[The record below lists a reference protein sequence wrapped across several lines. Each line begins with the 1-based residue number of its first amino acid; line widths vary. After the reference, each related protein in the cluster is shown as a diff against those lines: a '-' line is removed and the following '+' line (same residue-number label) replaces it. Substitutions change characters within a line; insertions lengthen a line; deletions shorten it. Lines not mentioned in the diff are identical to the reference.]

1 MSLEV
6 HKHNNARSEVSLH
19 KRRFAG
25 SADARSE
32 RLRVLWRFFRQFH
45 GEVGEWGSPASLGL
59 LPSFGAP
66 KTRPLSLGP

>member
-45 GEVGEWGSPASLGL
+45 GEVGEWGSPPA
-59 LPSFGAP
+59 
-66 KTRPLSLGP
+66 